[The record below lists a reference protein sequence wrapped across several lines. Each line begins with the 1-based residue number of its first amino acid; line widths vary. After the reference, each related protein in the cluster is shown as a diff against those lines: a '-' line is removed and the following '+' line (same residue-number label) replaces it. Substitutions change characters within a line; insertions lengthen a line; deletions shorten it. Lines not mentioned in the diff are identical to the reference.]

1 MLSLLIPS
9 SNSHIPLQASIDS
22 VNLTSIILEH
32 HVIMIFLLALV
43 MKTTVTHQLTD
54 TADSREVALQLMQ

>member
-43 MKTTVTHQLTD
+43 MKTTVTHQLKLPT
-54 TADSREVALQLMQ
+54 LQIVEKLHCS